1 MILKKRMILLIPV
14 VIVLLVVAG
23 YFGVRFYRQL
33 TTSVQVQMAPGPA
46 SVAAPPS
53 APLPESEAAQV
64 AERLRAA
71 GLNETLIL
79 DDTAISGHVQRLQAG
94 EVSKAALLQYADD
107 LDYLNRFTAEQG
119 GPIPTDFWDV
129 RSQEMQANG
138 WDEYNVV
145 RQISVPEAE
154 PYLLL
159 LAQSYGRFLRF
170 KAAEALGEDTAV
182 DAALD
187 MFAYV
192 AEYQSTDGA
201 PSDPSDDPVA
211 KKGRADAMLM
221 VWQSL
226 VAGSTRTNPLT
237 GKPMFSHIIF
247 ARDNV
252 GVMHQYDVD
261 RPMGI
266 AEAWGVTGFAPQFV
280 GIPENNNQVEHMTI
294 SMMLQMVM
302 GESVLVLN
310 GIEEEKV
317 LRGQADQAEA
327 QADMALNGAVHSE
340 FAPLFVDNWQQ
351 AVERLRCVL
360 TGAC

>member
-1 MILKKRMILLIPV
+1 
-14 VIVLLVVAG
+14 
-23 YFGVRFYRQL
+23 
-33 TTSVQVQMAPGPA
+33 
-46 SVAAPPS
+46 
-53 APLPESEAAQV
+53 
-64 AERLRAA
+64 
-71 GLNETLIL
+71 
-79 DDTAISGHVQRLQAG
+79 
-94 EVSKAALLQYADD
+94 
-107 LDYLNRFTAEQG
+107 
-119 GPIPTDFWDV
+119 
-129 RSQEMQANG
+129 
-138 WDEYNVV
+138 
-145 RQISVPEAE
+145 
-154 PYLLL
+154 
-159 LAQSYGRFLRF
+159 
-170 KAAEALGEDTAV
+170 
-182 DAALD
+182 

-192 AEYQSTDGA
+192 AEYQSTDGT
-201 PSDPSDDPVA
+201 PSDPPGDLVE

-237 GKPMFSHIIF
+237 GKPMFSHSIF

-252 GVMHQYDVD
+252 GVMYQYDVD

-280 GIPENNNQVEHMTI
+280 GIPQNNNQVEHMSI

-327 QADMALNGAVHSE
+327 QADMALNRAVHSE
-340 FAPLFVDNWQQ
+340 FAPAFADNWQQ

-360 TGAC
+360 TGVC